1 MSGYLIIIIIA
12 GVFGGLYGIQ
22 KIISKLNEI
31 IEKIED
37 IEKRFFGSYKDESD
51 LEAEWSKNKTK

>member
-51 LEAEWSKNKTK
+51 LEAE